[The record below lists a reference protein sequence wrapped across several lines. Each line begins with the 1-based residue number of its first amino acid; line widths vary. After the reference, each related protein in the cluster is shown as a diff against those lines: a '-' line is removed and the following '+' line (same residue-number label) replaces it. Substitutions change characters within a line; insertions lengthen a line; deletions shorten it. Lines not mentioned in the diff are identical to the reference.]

1 MEVNKALALN
11 QVDFWDKV
19 DLTWPL
25 AVHKLEARR
34 GAKEDFKSGFFW
46 KKFRGDR
53 NQGKFG

>member
-25 AVHKLEARR
+25 AVQNWKQGEEQRR
-34 GAKEDFKSGFFW
+34 TLKSGFFW